1 MAQEMGARLGKRAL
15 LLGKMQA
22 HKVIGALFENLEQSF
37 AVRSLASTEYSP
49 YLDQS

>member
-37 AVRSLASTEYSP
+37 AVRSLASTEHSP